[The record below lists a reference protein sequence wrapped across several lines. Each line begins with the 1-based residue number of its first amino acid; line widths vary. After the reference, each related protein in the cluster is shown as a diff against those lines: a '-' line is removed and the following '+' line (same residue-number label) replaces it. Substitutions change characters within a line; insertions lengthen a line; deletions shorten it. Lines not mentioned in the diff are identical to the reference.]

1 MVKAAVDDQD
11 VVRNV
16 LTAVRP
22 FIGRGKVA
30 DYIPD
35 LARVD
40 PHQFG
45 FALATVDGEVHTAG
59 DATTRFSLQSII
71 KVFGLA
77 LVLGRDSDAIWKR
90 VHREPAGTPFNS
102 LVQLEME
109 RGIPRNPFINAG
121 ALVITDQ
128 LLTDRGDAFDA
139 VRTLLRAES
148 GNPEVQADTVTATSE
163 ATTGF
168 RNAAMANLIA
178 DFGNLHNPVD
188 RVLDHYFRQCALM
201 LNCDELA
208 RAALFLA
215 RDGIRQDGSRILPAR
230 DAKRINAIMLTCGT
244 YDAAGDFAYR
254 IGLPCKSG
262 VGGGIVA
269 IVPSRYALAAWGPGL
284 DQKGS
289 SVAAA
294 AAIEAFVSLTGC
306 SIF

>member
-1 MVKAAVDDQD
+1 MDNKEVVHNVLAAVE
-11 VVRNV
+11 
-16 LTAVRP
+16 P
-22 FIGRGKVA
+22 YIGKGEVA
-30 DYIPD
+30 GYIPD

-40 PHQFG
+40 PNQFG
-45 FALATVDGEVHTAG
+45 FALATAGGDVHSVG

-77 LVLGRDSDAIWKR
+77 LVLSRDSDDIWKR
-90 VHREPAGTPFNS
+90 VNREPAGTPFNS
-102 LVQLEME
+102 LIQLEME

-128 LLTDRGDAFDA
+128 LLSDKGDAFEA
-139 VRTLLRAES
+139 VRSLLRTES

-163 ATTGF
+163 ATHGF

-178 DFGNLHNPVD
+178 DFGNLTNPVGQ
-188 RVLDHYFRQCALM
+188 VLDHYFRQCALT
-201 LNCDELA
+201 LNCVELA

-215 RDGIRQDGSRILPAR
+215 RDGIRQDGSRLLSAR

-262 VGGGIVA
+262 VGGGILA
-269 IVPSRYALAAWGPGL
+269 IVPGRYAVAAWGAGL
-284 DQKGS
+284 DSKGS

-294 AAIEAFVSLTGC
+294 AALEAFISLTGC